1 MSPDRVQC
9 SAGEAGSRALAR
21 LRELGACDG
30 EVLVRY
36 SRGTSLRLA
45 RGTPREVGTWAEEG
59 LAVLAIRR
67 DGGSALVTGASW
79 EESADV
85 AERAFALAEG
95 SLAGVDLPSHRVRQA
110 LHPKT
115 SATASANVNAS
126 LNVPLGPQSEDELA
140 SALAAVEAAALA
152 ADERVVALDAVQ
164 ARSAVV
170 ASYFA
175 SLAGAAAHQ
184 RHATSL
190 AHASV
195 LVRDGLKVATRAE
208 AWAGSRLGL
217 GEATAFGDRAARSA
231 VVHLVGSGAAP
242 PHLPRIL
249 LGPGA
254 LAELT
259 FSFGLGLLGVAPV
272 SGPGWERAGAIH
284 PALSLR
290 EDSAAD
296 TSARVLPID
305 GAGRPLRTCAIVEHG
320 AWSLPTPGAAPWVRP
335 GLADLPRPAWMR
347 LSWDWRGGEDEASLL
362 RRLERGLAIE
372 SLHALSVDVV
382 AGRWTGSASGWWVED
397 GRRRHAVAGVPVT
410 LGIAQVIHGAIAG
423 GDVQVLAHPSGV
435 IRSIG
440 LVSVL
445 E

>member
-1 MSPDRVQC
+1 MSPDRLQC

-21 LRELGACDG
+21 LRELGARDG
-30 EVLVRY
+30 EVLLRH

-59 LAVLAIRR
+59 LAVLAIRH

-79 EESADV
+79 EDSADV
-85 AERAFALAEG
+85 AARAFALAEG
-95 SLAGVDLPSHRVRQA
+95 SFAGVDLPSHRVRQA
-110 LHPKT
+110 LPRD
-115 SATASANVNAS
+115 AS
-126 LNVPLGPQSEDELA
+126 LNVPVDPQSEDELA
-140 SALAAVEAAALA
+140 TALAAVEVAALA

-170 ASYFA
+170 VSYFA

-208 AWAGSRLGL
+208 AWAGSRLVL
-217 GEATAFGDRAARSA
+217 AEAIAFGDRAARSA

-296 TSARVLPID
+296 ASARVLPID

-347 LSWDWRGGEDEASLL
+347 LSWDWRGGEDEASLVK
-362 RRLERGLAIE
+362 RLERGLAIE